1 MTDNEIIVALL
12 FLSVMITMIG
22 GIVVLIKL
30 LNVKDVEKE
39 VKYAERCRQ
48 EFNNRD

>member
-22 GIVVLIKL
+22 GVIVLIKL
-30 LNVKDVEKE
+30 LNVKDVENE
-39 VKYAERCRQ
+39 VEYAERCRQ
-48 EFNNRD
+48 EFDNRD